1 MYSSEKQNYKT
12 LNNLSLKKVL
22 FLIINLM
29 KIKSI
34 LKLSV
39 LCFTFGNLS
48 AQNPWPKA
56 NNTAQPWTRWWWMG
70 SAVDEKGLDKQLT
83 TLSKAGFGGVEI
95 VPIYG
100 AKGFE
105 NKYINYLSP
114 EWMKMLQFTTDK
126 AKSLNMGVDMSVGT
140 GWPIGG
146 LQVDENDAATKM
158 IVQTYDIQ
166 PNEKFSE
173 KIVLKDE
180 KQKNIKATKL
190 DIVTAY
196 NEKNEAF
203 VLTDKVALD
212 GTLNWKPIS
221 GKWTIYAVFVGKT
234 LQKVKRAAPGGDGY
248 TLDHFSP
255 DATKDY
261 LKTFDKA
268 FGNSNYGVRSFFND
282 SYEVYGADWTTNF
295 KEEFKKRRGYDL
307 SQYIKYLVSDEE
319 SELAGKIKSDYRET
333 MSELILNNFTDNF
346 TNWAHSKNSKNTNQA
361 HGSPGNLLDLYAA
374 VDIPESET
382 FGSTKFDIE
391 GLKRNVEDINTKEVP
406 DINMLKF
413 ASSAANI
420 TGKPL
425 ISNESFTWLTEHFKT
440 SWSQVKPEAEQIF
453 LSGINHIFY
462 HGTTYTPADVQFP
475 GWLFYAST
483 NFVPE
488 NSLWPNIKGLNS
500 YIERTQSVLQSGKSD
515 NEILMYWPVY
525 DQWANPKGKD
535 MAFKIHNIEK
545 WLHPSVF
552 YENLE
557 KLGKSGYSLDMI
569 SDKMIGEAKFENQNI
584 QVSKNGGSYKVLII
598 PQLNYFSES
607 TLRNILNL
615 AQNGASVIFQNE
627 PKNVPGFF
635 EFEKRR
641 NELQSLWAKIPFQQD
656 GNLQSAT
663 FGKGKIVLS
672 SDVEKGLEYLKIER
686 EKLTDTGLKFV
697 RRKFDG
703 GKYYY
708 IVNHT
713 SKEINQKIPL
723 NFIGKQIALMNPENG
738 DFGVAEAQNNSVKV
752 QLKSGKSL
760 IIKASETTDNSISK
774 WKYIEKMEAP
784 IILNQPWQLTF
795 NEGGPELPKSKT
807 LDKLQP
813 WTNFTEDAS
822 TQSFSG
828 TGVYTT
834 SFKLNKKAD
843 DFVLKF
849 DKLYESAKVIINGQD
864 AGIVWSLPFEINVGK
879 YLKKGKNTV
888 QIEVSN
894 LMANRI
900 RYMDQNKIQWRN
912 YHEINFVN
920 IDYKP
925 FDASNWKVQPSG
937 LDGEIQLIPVYFSK

>member
-1 MYSSEKQNYKT
+1 
-12 LNNLSLKKVL
+12 
-22 FLIINLM
+22 M
-29 KIKSI
+29 KIKNI

-39 LCFTFGNLS
+39 LCFAFGNLS

-56 NNTAQPWTRWWWMG
+56 TNTAQPWTRWWWMG

-105 NKYINYLSP
+105 NRYLNYLSP
-114 EWMKMLQFTTDK
+114 EWMKMLQFTTNK
-126 AKSLNMGVDMSVGT
+126 AKSLNMGVDMAIGT

-146 LQVDENDAATKM
+146 PQVNEQDAATKM
-158 IVQTYDIQ
+158 IVQTYTIQ

-180 KQKNIKATKL
+180 KQKNLKTIKL

-196 NEKNEAF
+196 NEKNEA
-203 VLTDKVALD
+203 VVVTDKISDD
-212 GTLNWKPIS
+212 GSLNWKLGA

-234 LQKVKRAAPGGDGY
+234 LQKVKRAAPGGEGF

-261 LKTFDKA
+261 LKTFDTA

-282 SYEVYGADWTTNF
+282 SYEVYNADWTADF
-295 KEEFKKRRGYDL
+295 KDEFKKRRGYDL
-307 SQYIKYLVSDEE
+307 SPYIKYLVSDEE
-319 SELAGKIKSDYRET
+319 NEITGRIKSDYRET
-333 MSELILNNFTDNF
+333 MSELILHNFTDNF
-346 TNWAHSKNSKNTNQA
+346 TNWAHSKKSQNTNQA

-382 FGSTKFDIE
+382 FGSTKFDIQ

-462 HGTTYTPADVQFP
+462 HGTTYTPADIQFP

-500 YIERTQSVLQSGKSD
+500 YIERTQAVLQSGKSD
-515 NEILMYWPVY
+515 NEIMMYWPVY
-525 DQWANPKGKD
+525 DQWASPKGKD

-545 WLHPSVF
+545 WLHPTVF

-557 KLGKSGYSLDMI
+557 KLGKSGYSLDMV
-569 SDKMIGEAKFENQNI
+569 SDKMINEAKSENQTI
-584 QVSKNGGSYKVLII
+584 QVSKNGGSYKILII
-598 PQLNYFSES
+598 PQSKYLPES
-607 TLRNILNL
+607 TLKSILNL
-615 AQNGASVIFQNE
+615 AQKGASVIFQTE
-627 PKNVPGFF
+627 PKDVPGFF
-635 EFEKRR
+635 EVEKRR
-641 NELQSLWAKIPFQQD
+641 SESQALWNQIPFQQN
-656 GNLQSAT
+656 GNLKTAA
-663 FGKGKIVLS
+663 FGKGKIILS

-697 RRKFDG
+697 RREFDE

-713 SKEINQKIPL
+713 SKEINQLIPL
-723 NFIGKQIALMNPENG
+723 NFIGKQVVLMNPESG
-738 DFGVAEAQNNSVKV
+738 KFGIAETQNNLVRV
-752 QLKSGKSL
+752 QMKSGESL
-760 IIKASETTDNSISK
+760 IVKNTENIYTSIPNWYYTEKTDV
-774 WKYIEKMEAP
+774 P
-784 IILNQPWQLTF
+784 IVLNQPWQLTF
-795 NEGGPELPKSKT
+795 KEGGPELPKSRT
-807 LDKLQP
+807 LSTLQP

-834 SFKLNKKAD
+834 SFKLKNNKAD

-849 DKLYESAKVIINGQD
+849 DKLYESAKVMINGQD
-864 AGIVWSLPFEINVGK
+864 AGMVWSLPFEINIGK
-879 YLKKGKNTV
+879 YLKEGKNTI

-900 RYMDQNKIQWRN
+900 RYMDQHKIEWRN

-937 LDGEIQLIPVYFSK
+937 LDGEIQLIPVYYSK

>member
-1 MYSSEKQNYKT
+1 
-12 LNNLSLKKVL
+12 
-22 FLIINLM
+22 M
-29 KIKSI
+29 KIKNI
-34 LKLSV
+34 IKLSFI
-39 LCFTFGNLS
+39 CFVFGNLS
-48 AQNPWPKA
+48 AQNPWPKTTE
-56 NNTAQPWTRWWWMG
+56 TAKPWTRWWWMG

-83 TLSKAGFGGVEI
+83 TLSQAGFGGVEI

-114 EWMKMLQFTTDK
+114 EWMKMLQFTTNK

-146 LQVDENDAATKM
+146 PQVDKQNAATKM
-158 IVQTYDIQ
+158 IVQTYNIQ
-166 PNEKFSE
+166 TNEKFSE

-180 KQKNIKATKL
+180 KQKNLKTVKL

-196 NEKNEAF
+196 NEKNEAV
-203 VLTDKVALD
+203 VLTDKVNSDGVLD
-212 GTLNWKPIS
+212 WKPNS
-221 GKWTIYAVFVGKT
+221 GKWTVYAVFVGKT

-255 DATKDY
+255 EATKDY

-268 FGNSNYGVRSFFND
+268 FGNSNYGIRSFFND
-282 SYEVYGADWTTNF
+282 SYEVYNADWTPDF
-295 KEEFKKRRGYDL
+295 KDEFKKRRGYDL
-307 SQYIKYLVSDEE
+307 SPYIQYLVNNEE
-319 SELAGKIKSDYRET
+319 NEIAGRIKSDYRET
-333 MSELILNNFTDNF
+333 MSELILNNFTKDF

-374 VDIPESET
+374 VNIPESET
-382 FGSTKFDIE
+382 FGSTKFDIT
-391 GLKRNVEDINTKEVP
+391 GLRRNVEDINTKEIP

-413 ASSAANI
+413 ASSAANV

-440 SWSQVKPEAEQIF
+440 SWSQVKLEAEQIF

-462 HGTTYTPADVQFP
+462 HGTTYTPSDVQFP

-488 NSLWPNIKGLNS
+488 NSLWPHLKGLNS
-500 YIERTQSVLQSGKSD
+500 YIERTQSVLQSGKPD
-515 NEILMYWPVY
+515 NELLMYWPIY
-525 DQWANPKGKD
+525 DQWASPKGKD
-535 MAFKIHNIEK
+535 VTFKVHNVEK
-545 WLHPSVF
+545 WLQPTVM
-552 YENLE
+552 YKNLTE
-557 KLGKSGYSLDMI
+557 LSKIGYSIDMV
-569 SDKMIGEAKFENQNI
+569 SDKMISESKLENQNI
-584 QVSKNGGSYKVLII
+584 QVTKNGGSYKVLVI
-598 PQLNYFSES
+598 PELTYLPES
-607 TLRNILNL
+607 TLKNILEL
-615 AQNGASVIFQNE
+615 AQNGASIIFQNE
-627 PKNVPGFF
+627 PKDIPGNF
-635 EFEKRR
+635 EVEKRKTQ
-641 NELQSLWAKIPFQQD
+641 LKSLWNKIPFQNQT
-656 GNLQSAT
+656 GNLKMAS

-672 SDVEKGLEYLKIER
+672 SDVSKALEYLKIER

-697 RRKFDG
+697 RRQFDG

-713 SKEINQKIPL
+713 SKEINEFVPL
-723 NFIGKQIALMNPENG
+723 NYSGKQVALMNPENG
-738 DFGVAEAQNNSVKV
+738 NFGIGETQNNSVRI
-752 QLKSGKSL
+752 QLQSGESL
-760 IIKASETTDNSISK
+760 IVKASENTDNSISK
-774 WKYIEKMEAP
+774 WKYIEKSDAP
-784 IILNQPWQLTF
+784 IVLKQPWQLTF
-795 NEGGPELPKSKT
+795 KEGGPELPKSKT

-813 WTNFTEDAS
+813 WTNFAEDPS

-834 SFKLNKKAD
+834 SFKLKKNKAD

-849 DKLYESAKVIINGQD
+849 DKLYESAKVIVNGQD
-864 AGIVWSLPFEINVGK
+864 AGIVWGIPFEINIGK
-879 YLKKGKNTV
+879 YLKKGKNTI
-888 QIEVSN
+888 QIEVCN

-900 RYMDQNKIQWRN
+900 KYMDENKIQWRN

-937 LDGEIQLIPVYFSK
+937 LDGEIQLIPIHYSK

>member
-1 MYSSEKQNYKT
+1 MKFKN
-12 LNNLSLKKVL
+12 
-22 FLIINLM
+22 IIKL
-29 KIKSI
+29 SI
-34 LKLSV
+34 L
-39 LCFTFGNLS
+39 CFAFGNLS
-48 AQNPWPKA
+48 AQNPWPKT

-70 SAVDEKGLDKQLT
+70 SAVDEKGLDKQLKA
-83 TLSKAGFGGVEI
+83 LSKAGFGGVEI

-126 AKSLNMGVDMSVGT
+126 AKSLNMGVDMAVGT

-146 LQVDENDAATKM
+146 PQVDEQDAATKM
-158 IVQTYDIQ
+158 IVQTYTIQ
-166 PNEKFSE
+166 PDEKFSE
-173 KIVLKDE
+173 KMVLKDE
-180 KQKNIKATKL
+180 KQKKLKTVKL

-196 NEKNEAF
+196 NERNEAI
-203 VLTDKVALD
+203 VLTDQITQD
-212 GTLNWKPIS
+212 GTLSWKPTT
-221 GKWTIYAVFVGKT
+221 GKWIIYAVFVGKT

-255 DATKDY
+255 NATKDY

-268 FGNSNYGVRSFFND
+268 FGNTNYGIRSFFND
-282 SYEVYGADWTTNF
+282 SYEVYNADWTAGF
-295 KEEFKKRRGYDL
+295 KEEFKKRKGYDL
-307 SQYIKYLVSDEE
+307 SPYIKYLVSDEE
-319 SELAGKIKSDYRET
+319 SEIAGRIKSDYRET
-333 MSELILNNFTDNF
+333 MSELILHNFTENF

-382 FGSTKFDIE
+382 FGSTKFDIQ
-391 GLKRNVEDINTKEVP
+391 GLRRNTEDINTKEVP

-500 YIERTQSVLQSGKSD
+500 YIERTQSVLQSGKPD

-545 WLHPSVF
+545 WLHPTAF

-557 KLGKSGYSLDMI
+557 KLGKSGYSLDMV
-569 SDKMIGEAKFENQNI
+569 SDKMIGEAQLENEKI
-584 QVSKNGGSYKVLII
+584 QISKSGGSYKVLII
-598 PQLNYFSES
+598 PKLNHLPES
-607 TLRNILNL
+607 TLKNILVL
-615 AQNGASVIFQNE
+615 AQNGAFVIFQSE
-627 PKNVPGFF
+627 PKDVPGFF
-635 EFEKRR
+635 ELEKRIK
-641 NELQSLWAKIPFQQD
+641 ELQSLWKTIPFQQN
-656 GNLQSAT
+656 GNLQSAI

-672 SDVEKGLEYLKIER
+672 SDVEKALEYLKIGR
-686 EKLTDTGLKFV
+686 EKLTDAGLKFV
-697 RRKFDG
+697 RRQFDG

-713 SKEINQKIPL
+713 LKEINQNIPL
-723 NFIGKQIALMNPENG
+723 NFIGKQVVLMNPENG
-738 DFGVAEAQNNSVKV
+738 DFGVAETQNNAVRV
-752 QLKSGKSL
+752 QLKSGESM
-760 IIKASETTDNSISK
+760 IIKASEIPDHSIPK
-774 WKYIEKMEAP
+774 WKYIESKDAP
-784 IILNQPWQLTF
+784 IVLNQPWNLNF
-795 NEGGPELPKSKT
+795 KEGGPELPKSKT
-807 LDKLQP
+807 LNKLQP
-813 WTNFTEDAS
+813 WTNFTEDSS

-843 DFVLKF
+843 DFILKF
-849 DKLYESAKVIINGQD
+849 DKLYESAKIIINGQD
-864 AGIVWSLPFEINVGK
+864 AGMVWSLPFEINVGK
-879 YLKKGKNTV
+879 YLKKGKNTI

-900 RYMDQNKIQWRN
+900 RYMDQNNIPWRN

>member
-1 MYSSEKQNYKT
+1 MTNVKSKD
-12 LNNLSLKKVL
+12 
-22 FLIINLM
+22 LIM
-29 KIKSI
+29 KIKNI
-34 LKLSV
+34 IKLSV
-39 LCFTFGNLS
+39 ICFAFGNLS
-48 AQNPWPKA
+48 AQNPWPKTTE
-56 NNTAQPWTRWWWMG
+56 TAKPWTRWWWMG

-83 TLSKAGFGGVEI
+83 TLSRAGFGGVEI

-114 EWMKMLQFTTDK
+114 EWMEMLQFTTNK
-126 AKSLNMGVDMSVGT
+126 AKILNMGVDMSVGT

-146 LQVDENDAATKM
+146 PQVDEQDAATKM
-158 IVQTYDIQ
+158 IVQTYNIQ

-173 KIVLKDE
+173 KIVLRDG
-180 KQKNIKATKL
+180 KQKNLKTVKL

-196 NEKNEAF
+196 NEKNEAV
-203 VLTDKVALD
+203 VLTDKVNSDGVLD
-212 GTLNWKPIS
+212 WKPNS
-221 GKWTIYAVFVGKT
+221 GKWTVYAVFVGKT

-255 DATKDY
+255 EATKDY

-268 FGNSNYGVRSFFND
+268 FGNSNYGIRSFFND
-282 SYEVYGADWTTNF
+282 SYEVYNADWTPDF
-295 KEEFKKRRGYDL
+295 KDEFKKRRGYDV
-307 SQYIKYLVSDEE
+307 SPYIKYLVGNEE
-319 SELAGKIKSDYRET
+319 NEIAARIKSDYRET
-333 MSELILNNFTDNF
+333 MSELILNNFTKDF

-382 FGSTKFDIE
+382 FGSTKFDIT
-391 GLKRNVEDINTKEVP
+391 GLRRNVEDINTKEIP

-413 ASSAANI
+413 ASSAANV

-462 HGTTYTPADVQFP
+462 HGTTYTPSDVQFP

-488 NSLWPNIKGLNS
+488 NSLWPHLKGLNS
-500 YIERTQSVLQSGKSD
+500 YIERTQSVLQSGKPD
-515 NEILMYWPVY
+515 NELLMYWPIY
-525 DQWANPKGKD
+525 DQWASPKGKD
-535 MAFKIHNIEK
+535 VTFKVHNVEK
-545 WLHPSVF
+545 WLQPTVM
-552 YENLE
+552 YKNLTE
-557 KLGKSGYSLDMI
+557 LSKIGYSIDMV
-569 SDKMIGEAKFENQNI
+569 SDKMISESKSENQNI
-584 QVSKNGGSYKVLII
+584 QLTKNGGSYKVLVI
-598 PQLNYFSES
+598 PELTYLPES
-607 TLRNILNL
+607 TLKNILEL
-615 AQNGASVIFQNE
+615 AQNGASIIFQNE
-627 PKNVPGFF
+627 PKDIPGNF
-635 EFEKRR
+635 EVEKRR
-641 NELQSLWAKIPFQQD
+641 TQLRSLWNQIPFQNQT
-656 GNLQSAT
+656 GNLKMAS

-672 SDVEKGLEYLKIER
+672 SDVSKALEYLKIER

-697 RRKFDG
+697 RRQFDG

-713 SKEINQKIPL
+713 SKEINEFVPL
-723 NFIGKQIALMNPENG
+723 NYSGKQVALMNPENG
-738 DFGVAEAQNNSVKV
+738 NFGIGEIQNNSVRI
-752 QLKSGKSL
+752 QLKSGESL
-760 IIKASETTDNSISK
+760 IIQASENTDITIPK
-774 WKYIEKMEAP
+774 WKYIEKTDAP
-784 IILNQPWQLTF
+784 IVLNQPWQLTF
-795 NEGGPELPKSKT
+795 KEGGPELPKFKT

-813 WTNFTEDAS
+813 WTNFTEDSS

-834 SFKLNKKAD
+834 SFKLKKNKAD

-849 DKLYESAKVIINGQD
+849 DKLYESAKVIVNGQD
-864 AGIVWSLPFEINVGK
+864 AGIVWSIPFEINIGK
-879 YLKKGKNTV
+879 YLKKGNNTI
-888 QIEVSN
+888 QIEVCN

-900 RYMDQNKIQWRN
+900 KYMDENKIQWRN

-925 FDASNWKVQPSG
+925 FDASNWKVQTSG
-937 LDGEIQLIPVYFSK
+937 LDGEIQLIPIHYSK

>member
-1 MYSSEKQNYKT
+1 
-12 LNNLSLKKVL
+12 
-22 FLIINLM
+22 M
-29 KIKSI
+29 KFKNIV
-34 LKLSV
+34 KLSV
-39 LCFTFGNLS
+39 LCFAFGNLS

-56 NNTAQPWTRWWWMG
+56 TNTAQPWTRWWWMG

-105 NKYINYLSP
+105 NRYLNYLSP

-126 AKSLNMGVDMSVGT
+126 AQSLNMGVDMAVGT

-146 LQVDENDAATKM
+146 PQVDENDAATKM
-158 IVQTYDIQ
+158 IVQTYTISLG
-166 PNEKFSE
+166 EKLAE
-173 KIVLKDE
+173 KIALKDE
-180 KQKNIKATKL
+180 KQKVLKTIKL

-196 NEKNEAF
+196 NEKNEAV
-203 VLTDKVALD
+203 VLTDKINTD
-212 GTLNWKPIS
+212 GTLNWKPSS
-221 GKWTIYAVFVGKT
+221 GNWTIYAVFTGKT
-234 LQKVKRAAPGGDGY
+234 LQKVKRAAPGGEGY

-268 FGNSNYGVRSFFND
+268 FGNSNYGIRSFFND
-282 SYEVYGADWTTNF
+282 SYEVYNADWTADF
-295 KEEFKKRRGYDL
+295 KDEFKKRRGYDL
-307 SQYIKYLVSDEE
+307 SPYIKYLVSDEDNE
-319 SELAGKIKSDYRET
+319 MTGRIKSDYRET
-333 MSELILNNFTDNF
+333 MSELILSNFTDNF
-346 TNWAHSKNSKNTNQA
+346 TKWAHSKNSKNTNQA

-382 FGSTKFDIE
+382 FGSTKFDIQ

-525 DQWANPKGKD
+525 DQWASPKGKD

-545 WLHPSVF
+545 WLHPTPF

-569 SDKMIGEAKFENQNI
+569 SDKMIGESKSENQKI
-584 QVSKNGGSYKVLII
+584 QIGKGASYQVLII
-598 PQLNYFSES
+598 PELTYLPDS
-607 TLRNILNL
+607 TLNNILEL
-615 AQNGASVIFQNE
+615 AKNGASVIFQSE
-627 PKNVPGFF
+627 PKDIPGFF
-635 EFEKRR
+635 ESDKRK
-641 NELQSLWAKIPFQQD
+641 NNLKSLWNKIPFNQQND
-656 GNLQSAT
+656 VKVAI

-686 EKLTDTGLKFV
+686 EKLTDTGLKFI
-697 RRKFDG
+697 RRQFDG

-713 SKEINQKIPL
+713 SKEINQFVPL
-723 NFIGKQIALMNPENG
+723 NFTGKQVALMNPENG
-738 DFGVAEAQNNSVKV
+738 DFGVAETQNNSVKV
-752 QLKSGKSL
+752 QLKSGESL
-760 IIKASETTDNSISK
+760 IIKTSENIDSSIPK
-774 WKYIEKMEAP
+774 WKYIEKIDAP
-784 IILNQPWQLTF
+784 IVLNQSWQLTF
-795 NEGGPELPKSKT
+795 KEGGPELPKTRT
-807 LDKLQP
+807 LKKLEP
-813 WTNFTEDAS
+813 WTNFSDDAS

-828 TGVYTT
+828 TGIYTT
-834 SFKLNKKAD
+834 TLHLNKKNAD
-843 DFVLKF
+843 DYLLKF
-849 DKLYESAKVIINGQD
+849 GKLYESAKVMINGQE
-864 AGIVWSLPFEINVGK
+864 AGIVWSIPFEINVGK
-879 YLKKGKNTV
+879 YLKKGKNTI

-894 LMANRI
+894 LMVNRI
-900 RYMDQNKIQWRN
+900 RYMDQHKIQWRN

-925 FDASNWKVQPSG
+925 FDASDWKVQPSG
-937 LDGEIQLIPVYFSK
+937 LDGDIQLIPLYYSK

>member
-1 MYSSEKQNYKT
+1 
-12 LNNLSLKKVL
+12 
-22 FLIINLM
+22 M
-29 KIKSI
+29 KIKNI
-34 LKLSV
+34 IKLSV
-39 LCFTFGNLS
+39 ICFAFGNLS
-48 AQNPWPKA
+48 AQNPWPKTTE
-56 NNTAQPWTRWWWMG
+56 TAKPWTRWWWMG

-83 TLSKAGFGGVEI
+83 TLSQAGFGGVEI

-114 EWMKMLQFTTDK
+114 EWMKMLQFTTNK

-146 LQVDENDAATKM
+146 PQVDEQDAATKM
-158 IVQTYDIQ
+158 IVQTYTIAPD
-166 PNEKFSE
+166 EKFSE

-180 KQKNIKATKL
+180 KQKNLKTVKL

-196 NEKNEAF
+196 NEKNEAV
-203 VLTDKVALD
+203 VLTDKVNSDGVLD
-212 GTLNWKPIS
+212 WKPNS
-221 GKWTIYAVFVGKT
+221 GKWTVYAVFIGKT

-255 DATKDY
+255 EATKDY

-282 SYEVYGADWTTNF
+282 SYEVYNADWTPDF
-295 KEEFKKRRGYDL
+295 KDEFKKRRGYDV
-307 SQYIKYLVSDEE
+307 SPYIQYLVSNEE
-319 SELAGKIKSDYRET
+319 NEIAGRIKSDYRET
-333 MSELILNNFTDNF
+333 MSELILSNFTKDF

-382 FGSTKFDIE
+382 FGSTKFDIT
-391 GLKRNVEDINTKEVP
+391 GLRRNVEDINTKEIP

-413 ASSAANI
+413 ASSAANV

-462 HGTTYTPADVQFP
+462 HGTTYTPSDVQFP

-488 NSLWPNIKGLNS
+488 NSLWPHLKGLNS
-500 YIERTQSVLQSGKSD
+500 YIERTQSVLQSGKPD
-515 NEILMYWPVY
+515 NELLMYWPIY
-525 DQWANPKGKD
+525 DQWASPKGKD
-535 MAFKIHNIEK
+535 VTFKVHNVEK
-545 WLHPSVF
+545 WLQPTLM
-552 YENLE
+552 YKNLTE
-557 KLGKSGYSLDMI
+557 LSKIGYSIDMV
-569 SDKMIGEAKFENQNI
+569 SDKMISESKSENQNI
-584 QVSKNGGSYKVLII
+584 QVTKNGGSYKVLVI
-598 PQLNYFSES
+598 PELTYLPES
-607 TLRNILNL
+607 TLKNILEL
-615 AQNGASVIFQNE
+615 AQNGASIIFQNE
-627 PKNVPGFF
+627 PKDIPGNF
-635 EFEKRR
+635 EVEKRR
-641 NELQSLWAKIPFQQD
+641 TQLKSLWNKIPFQNQT
-656 GNLQSAT
+656 GNLKIAS

-672 SDVEKGLEYLKIER
+672 SDVSKALEYLKIER

-697 RRKFDG
+697 RRQFDG

-713 SKEINQKIPL
+713 SKEINEFVPL
-723 NFIGKQIALMNPENG
+723 NYSGKQVALMNPENG
-738 DFGVAEAQNNSVKV
+738 NFGIGEIQNNSIRI
-752 QLKSGKSL
+752 QLKSGESL
-760 IIKASETTDNSISK
+760 IIQASENIDNSISK
-774 WKYIEKMEAP
+774 WKYIEKTDAP
-784 IILNQPWQLTF
+784 IVLNQPWKLTF
-795 NEGGPELPKSKT
+795 KEGGPELPKSKT

-813 WTNFTEDAS
+813 WTNFTEDSS

-834 SFKLNKKAD
+834 SFKLKKNKAD

-849 DKLYESAKVIINGQD
+849 DKLYESAKVIVNGQD
-864 AGIVWSLPFEINVGK
+864 AGIVWSIPFEINIGK
-879 YLKKGKNTV
+879 YLKKGNNTI
-888 QIEVSN
+888 QIEVCN

-900 RYMDQNKIQWRN
+900 KYMDENKIQWRN

-925 FDASNWKVQPSG
+925 FDASNWKILPSG
-937 LDGEIQLIPVYFSK
+937 LDGEIQLIPIHYSK

>member
-1 MYSSEKQNYKT
+1 
-12 LNNLSLKKVL
+12 
-22 FLIINLM
+22 M
-29 KIKSI
+29 KIKNI
-34 LKLSV
+34 IKLSV
-39 LCFTFGNLS
+39 ICFAFGNLS
-48 AQNPWPKA
+48 AQNSWPKTTE
-56 NNTAQPWTRWWWMG
+56 TAKPWTRWWWMG
-70 SAVDEKGLDKQLT
+70 SAVDENGLDKQLT
-83 TLSKAGFGGVEI
+83 TLSQAGFGGVEI

-114 EWMKMLQFTTDK
+114 EWMKMLQFTTNK

-146 LQVDENDAATKM
+146 PQVDEQDAATKM
-158 IVQTYDIQ
+158 IVQTYTIAPD
-166 PNEKFSE
+166 EKFSE

-180 KQKNIKATKL
+180 KQKNLKTVKL

-196 NEKNEAF
+196 NEKNEAV
-203 VLTDKVALD
+203 VLTDKVNSDGVLD
-212 GTLNWKPIS
+212 WKPNS
-221 GKWTIYAVFVGKT
+221 GKWTVYAVFIGKT

-255 DATKDY
+255 EATKDY

-268 FGNSNYGVRSFFND
+268 FGNSNYGIRSFFND
-282 SYEVYGADWTTNF
+282 SYEVYNADWTPDF
-295 KEEFKKRRGYDL
+295 KDEFKKRRGYDL
-307 SQYIKYLVSDEE
+307 SPYIQYLVSNEE
-319 SELAGKIKSDYRET
+319 NEIAGRIKSDYRET
-333 MSELILNNFTDNF
+333 MSELILNNFTKDF

-382 FGSTKFDIE
+382 FGSTKFDIT
-391 GLKRNVEDINTKEVP
+391 GLRRNVEDINTKEIP

-413 ASSAANI
+413 ASSAANV

-462 HGTTYTPADVQFP
+462 HGTTYTPSDVQFP

-488 NSLWPNIKGLNS
+488 NSLWPHLKGLNS
-500 YIERTQSVLQSGKSD
+500 YIERTQSVLQSGKPD
-515 NEILMYWPVY
+515 NELLMYWPIY
-525 DQWANPKGKD
+525 DQWASPKGKD
-535 MAFKIHNIEK
+535 VTFKVHNVEK
-545 WLHPSVF
+545 WLQPTVI
-552 YENLE
+552 YKNLTE
-557 KLGKSGYSLDMI
+557 LSKIGYSIDMV
-569 SDKMIGEAKFENQNI
+569 SDKMISESKLENQNI
-584 QVSKNGGSYKVLII
+584 HVTKNGGSYKVLVI
-598 PQLNYFSES
+598 PELTYLPES
-607 TLRNILNL
+607 TLKNILEL
-615 AQNGASVIFQNE
+615 AQNGVSIIFQNE
-627 PKNVPGFF
+627 PKDIPGNF
-635 EFEKRR
+635 EVEKRR
-641 NELQSLWAKIPFQQD
+641 TQLKSLWNQIPFQNQT
-656 GNLQSAT
+656 GNLKMAS

-672 SDVEKGLEYLKIER
+672 SDVSKALEYLKIER

-697 RRKFDG
+697 RRQFDG

-713 SKEINQKIPL
+713 SKEINEFVPL
-723 NFIGKQIALMNPENG
+723 NYSGKQVALMNPENG
-738 DFGVAEAQNNSVKV
+738 NFGVAEIQNNSVRI
-752 QLKSGKSL
+752 QLKSGESL
-760 IIKASETTDNSISK
+760 IIKTSENTDNSISK
-774 WKYIEKMEAP
+774 WKYIEKTDAP
-784 IILNQPWQLTF
+784 IVLNQPWQLTF
-795 NEGGPELPKSKT
+795 KEGGPELPKSKT

-813 WTNFTEDAS
+813 WTNFTEDSS

-834 SFKLNKKAD
+834 SFKLKKNKAD

-849 DKLYESAKVIINGQD
+849 DKLYESAKVIVNGQE
-864 AGIVWSLPFEINVGK
+864 AGIVWSIPFEINIGK
-879 YLKKGKNTV
+879 YLKKGKNTI
-888 QIEVSN
+888 QIEVCN

-900 RYMDQNKIQWRN
+900 KYMDENKIQWRN

-937 LDGEIQLIPVYFSK
+937 LDGEIQLIPIHYSK

>member
-1 MYSSEKQNYKT
+1 
-12 LNNLSLKKVL
+12 
-22 FLIINLM
+22 M
-29 KIKSI
+29 KIKNI
-34 LKLSV
+34 IKLSV
-39 LCFTFGNLS
+39 ICFAFGNLS
-48 AQNPWPKA
+48 AQNPWPKTTE
-56 NNTAQPWTRWWWMG
+56 TAKPWTRWWWMG

-83 TLSKAGFGGVEI
+83 TLSQAGFGGVEI

-114 EWMKMLQFTTDK
+114 EWMKMLQFTTNK

-146 LQVDENDAATKM
+146 PQVDEQDAATKM
-158 IVQTYDIQ
+158 IVQTYKIA
-166 PNEKFSE
+166 PGEKFSE

-180 KQKNIKATKL
+180 KQKNLKTVKL

-196 NEKNEAF
+196 NEKNEAV
-203 VLTDKVALD
+203 VLTDKVNNDGILD
-212 GTLNWKPIS
+212 WKPNS
-221 GKWTIYAVFVGKT
+221 GKWTVYAVFVGKT

-255 DATKDY
+255 EATKDY

-282 SYEVYGADWTTNF
+282 SYEVYNADWTPDF
-295 KEEFKKRRGYDL
+295 KDEFKKRRGYDV
-307 SQYIKYLVSDEE
+307 SPYIKYLVGNEE
-319 SELAGKIKSDYRET
+319 NEIAARIKSDYRET
-333 MSELILNNFTDNF
+333 MSELILSNFTKDF

-382 FGSTKFDIE
+382 FGSTKFDIT
-391 GLKRNVEDINTKEVP
+391 GLRRNVEDINTKEIP

-413 ASSAANI
+413 ASSAANV

-462 HGTTYTPADVQFP
+462 HGTTYTPSDVQFP

-488 NSLWPNIKGLNS
+488 NSLWPHLKGLNS
-500 YIERTQSVLQSGKSD
+500 YIERTQSVLQSGKPD
-515 NEILMYWPVY
+515 NELLMYWPIY
-525 DQWANPKGKD
+525 DQWASPKGKD
-535 MAFKIHNIEK
+535 VTFKVHNVEK
-545 WLHPSVF
+545 WLQPTVM
-552 YENLE
+552 YKNLTE
-557 KLGKSGYSLDMI
+557 LSKIGYSIDMV
-569 SDKMIGEAKFENQNI
+569 SDKMISESKSENQNI
-584 QVSKNGGSYKVLII
+584 QLTKNGGSYKVLVI
-598 PQLNYFSES
+598 PELTYLPES
-607 TLRNILNL
+607 TLKNILEL
-615 AQNGASVIFQNE
+615 AQNGASIIFQNE
-627 PKNVPGFF
+627 PKDIPGNF
-635 EFEKRR
+635 EVEKRR
-641 NELQSLWAKIPFQQD
+641 TQLKSLWNQIPFQNQT
-656 GNLQSAT
+656 GNLKIAS

-672 SDVEKGLEYLKIER
+672 SDISKALEYLKIER

-697 RRKFDG
+697 RRQFDG

-713 SKEINQKIPL
+713 SKEINEFVPL
-723 NFIGKQIALMNPENG
+723 NYSGKQVALMNPENG
-738 DFGVAEAQNNSVKV
+738 NFGIGETQNNSVRI
-752 QLKSGKSL
+752 QLKSGESL
-760 IIKASETTDNSISK
+760 IIQASENTDNSIPK
-774 WKYIEKMEAP
+774 WKYIEKTDAP
-784 IILNQPWQLTF
+784 IVLNQPWQLTF
-795 NEGGPELPKSKT
+795 KEGGPELPKSKT

-813 WTNFTEDAS
+813 WTNFTEDSS

-834 SFKLNKKAD
+834 SFKLKKNKAD

-849 DKLYESAKVIINGQD
+849 DKLYESAKVIVNGQD
-864 AGIVWSLPFEINVGK
+864 AGIVWSIPFEINIGK
-879 YLKKGKNTV
+879 YLKKGKNTI
-888 QIEVSN
+888 QIEVCN

-900 RYMDQNKIQWRN
+900 KYMDENKIQWRN

-925 FDASNWKVQPSG
+925 FDASNWKVLPSG
-937 LDGEIQLIPVYFSK
+937 LDGEIQLIPIHYSK

>member
-1 MYSSEKQNYKT
+1 MTNFKSKD
-12 LNNLSLKKVL
+12 
-22 FLIINLM
+22 LIM
-29 KIKSI
+29 KIKNI
-34 LKLSV
+34 IKLSV
-39 LCFTFGNLS
+39 ICFAFGNLS
-48 AQNPWPKA
+48 AQNPWPKTTE
-56 NNTAQPWTRWWWMG
+56 TAKPWTRWWWMG

-83 TLSKAGFGGVEI
+83 TLSQAGFGGVEI

-100 AKGFE
+100 TKGFE

-114 EWMKMLQFTTDK
+114 EWMKMLQFTTNK
-126 AKSLNMGVDMSVGT
+126 SKSLNMGVDMSVGT

-146 LQVDENDAATKM
+146 PQVDEQDAATKM
-158 IVQTYDIQ
+158 IVQTYTIA
-166 PNEKFSE
+166 PGEKFSE

-180 KQKNIKATKL
+180 KQKNLKTVKL

-196 NEKNEAF
+196 NEKNEAV
-203 VLTDKVALD
+203 VLTDKVNSDGVLD
-212 GTLNWKPIS
+212 WKPNS
-221 GKWTIYAVFVGKT
+221 GKWTVYAVFIGKT

-248 TLDHFSP
+248 TLDHFSQE
-255 DATKDY
+255 ATKDY

-282 SYEVYGADWTTNF
+282 SYEVYNADWTQDF
-295 KEEFKKRRGYDL
+295 KDEFKKRRGYDL
-307 SQYIKYLVSDEE
+307 SPYIQYLVSNEE
-319 SELAGKIKSDYRET
+319 NELAGRIKSDYRET
-333 MSELILNNFTDNF
+333 MSELILNNFTKDF

-382 FGSTKFDIE
+382 FGSTKFDIT
-391 GLKRNVEDINTKEVP
+391 GLRRNVEDINTKEIP

-413 ASSAANI
+413 ASSAANV

-462 HGTTYTPADVQFP
+462 HGTTYTPSDVQFP

-488 NSLWPNIKGLNS
+488 NSLWPHLKGLNS
-500 YIERTQSVLQSGKSD
+500 YIERTQSVLQNGKPD
-515 NEILMYWPVY
+515 NELLMYWPIY
-525 DQWANPKGKD
+525 DQWASPKGKD
-535 MAFKIHNIEK
+535 VTFKVHNVEK
-545 WLHPSVF
+545 WLQPTVM
-552 YENLE
+552 YKNLTE
-557 KLGKSGYSLDMI
+557 LSKIGYSIDMV
-569 SDKMIGEAKFENQNI
+569 SDKMISESKSENQNI
-584 QVSKNGGSYKVLII
+584 QLTKNGGSYKVLVI
-598 PQLNYFSES
+598 PELTYLPES
-607 TLRNILNL
+607 TLKNILEL
-615 AQNGASVIFQNE
+615 AQNGASIIFQNE
-627 PKNVPGFF
+627 PKDIPGNF
-635 EFEKRR
+635 EVEKRR
-641 NELQSLWAKIPFQQD
+641 TQLKSLWSQIPFQNQT
-656 GNLQSAT
+656 GNLKMAS

-672 SDVEKGLEYLKIER
+672 SDVSKALEYLKIER

-697 RRKFDG
+697 RRQFDG

-713 SKEINQKIPL
+713 SKEINEFVPL
-723 NFIGKQIALMNPENG
+723 NYSGKQVALMNPENG
-738 DFGVAEAQNNSVKV
+738 NFGIGETQNNSVRI
-752 QLKSGKSL
+752 QLKSGESL
-760 IIKASETTDNSISK
+760 IVKASENTDNSISK
-774 WKYIEKMEAP
+774 WKYIEKTDP
-784 IILNQPWQLTF
+784 SIVLNQPWQLTF
-795 NEGGPELPKSKT
+795 KEGGPELPKSKT

-813 WTNFTEDAS
+813 WTNFTEDSS

-834 SFKLNKKAD
+834 SFKLKKNKAD

-849 DKLYESAKVIINGQD
+849 DKLYESAKVIVNGQD
-864 AGIVWSLPFEINVGK
+864 AGIVWSIPFEINIGK
-879 YLKKGKNTV
+879 YLKKGKNTI
-888 QIEVSN
+888 QIEVCN

-900 RYMDQNKIQWRN
+900 KYMDENKIQWRN

-937 LDGEIQLIPVYFSK
+937 LDGEIQLVPIYYSK